1 MKLAGR
7 EGRKWRS
14 EREGGSVGG
23 GEEEKSR
30 GEIREKNIK
39 KKKPKRALTKGP
51 VNLQAPLTRGMDGN
65 SLTAHRI
72 FFFFLFPSC
81 CWGDQVALWRKG
93 CNHLLAA
100 ASSTRL

>member
-7 EGRKWRS
+7 GEKMEEREEGW
-14 EREGGSVGG
+14 EGGSVGG

-30 GEIREKNIK
+30 GEIRE

-65 SLTAHRI
+65 SLTACRI
-72 FFFFLFPSC
+72 FFFFPPPVGVIKWLSGGKVAII
-81 CWGDQVALWRKG
+81 CWQQHPAL
-93 CNHLLAA
+93 
-100 ASSTRL
+100 SSK

>member
-7 EGRKWRS
+7 GEKMEEREGG
-14 EREGGSVGG
+14 REGGSVGG

-30 GEIREKNIK
+30 GEIRGK

-65 SLTAHRI
+65 SLTACRI
-72 FFFFLFPSC
+72 FFFPSS